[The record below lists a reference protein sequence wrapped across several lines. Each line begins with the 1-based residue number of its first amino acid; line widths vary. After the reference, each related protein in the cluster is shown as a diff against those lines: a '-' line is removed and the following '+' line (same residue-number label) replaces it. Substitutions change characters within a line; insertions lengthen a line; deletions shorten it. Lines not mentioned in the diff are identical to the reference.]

1 MPAYSGNAVKRVSSK
16 AKGYL
21 ADTGLACHAQ
31 LLSSPTALGGYPTM
45 GALFETAVVAEI
57 RKHASTLSTP
67 PQMYHWRTNGGA
79 EVDLLLERDGVFYP
93 VEVKAKSNPSRRDTT
108 GITAFRKTYPN
119 LHVEKGL
126 IIAPTTNI
134 LQLSNDDWAIPWDLD
149 G

>member
-31 LLSSPTALGGYPTM
+31 LLSSPTALGGYPFL

-57 RKHASTLSTP
+57 RKHASTLPTP

-93 VEVKAKSNPSRRDTT
+93 IEVKTKSNPSRQDTT
-108 GITAFRKTYPN
+108 GITAFRKTYPH
-119 LHVEKGL
+119 LRVEKGL
-126 IIAPTTNI
+126 VIAPTPKV
-134 LQLSNDDWAIPWDLD
+134 LQLSNDDWAVPWDLD